1 MTLQRSTSTLF
12 IIVRVPRSAGISG
25 LTLARCLRRR
35 NIPAI
40 VYERVKDNPTRN
52 NYGITLRHDTWQS
65 LLEPLQIDERD
76 FKRQLGVRHPKTD
89 AVVEDDGALR
99 VNRAA
104 LTRVL
109 QEGVDVM
116 WEHKLTNLPS
126 SDETRT
132 ANFDVNGSTENVDYS
147 LLIGADGVHSATRS
161 ALKLGQIDFEMK
173 TLPYVVFNGKRRIK
187 PSSQASESLF
197 TAFDKP
203 DGVLYRHGQVAL
215 SIKGD
220 FWDPAKD
227 TVAISYTL
235 SRPAKDGDKSLIDRN
250 ISDAEKLAAQFKD
263 EVATL
268 KDLPPPFDAVFNEDQ
283 MIGDRLLHWLMRSS
297 LVGSDAL
304 QKSVKSQ
311 GVVVLGDATHAQ
323 PIPGYG
329 ANTAIADAIELAK
342 HISPDG
348 KIDIAKF
355 LQARAESWAGDKESA
370 EQDLSN
376 LHDAGTSQSM
386 L

>member
-1 MTLQRSTSTLF
+1 MPRPPIA
-12 IIVRVPRSAGISG
+12 IIGAGISG

-52 NYGITLRHDTWQS
+52 NYGITLRHDTWKS

-109 QEGVDVM
+109 QEGVDVK
-116 WEHKLTNLPS
+116 WEHKSIDLSATN
-126 SDETRT
+126 DTRS
-132 ANFDVNGSTENVDYS
+132 AKFDRNGSSEAIEYG
-147 LLIGADGVHSATRS
+147 LLVAADGVHSATRS
-161 ALKLGQIDFEMK
+161 ALKLKQSDFEMK

-187 PSSQASESLF
+187 PLSQVPESLL
-197 TAFDKP
+197 TAFEKP
-203 DGVLYRHGQVAL
+203 DGIVHRHGQVAL

-220 FWDPAKD
+220 FWDSEKD
-227 TVAISYTL
+227 SVAISYTL
-235 SRPAKDGDKSLIDRN
+235 SRPAKDGDKPLIERN

-263 EVATL
+263 EVAAL
-268 KDLPPPFDAVFNEDQ
+268 KDLPPPFDAVFNKDQ

-297 LVGSDAL
+297 LVDSDAL
-304 QKSVKSQ
+304 QKSASTQ
-311 GVVVLGDATHAQ
+311 GVLLLGDAAHAQ

-329 ANTAIADAIELAK
+329 ANTAIADAIELAR

-376 LHDAGTSQSM
+376 LHNAGTSQSM

>member
-1 MTLQRSTSTLF
+1 MSEMPRPPIA
-12 IIVRVPRSAGISG
+12 IIGAGISG
-25 LTLARCLRRR
+25 LTLAQCLRRR
-35 NIPAI
+35 NIPAV

-52 NYGITLRHDTWQS
+52 NYGITLRHGTWKS

-76 FKRQLGVRHPKTD
+76 FKRQVSVRHPNTD

-109 QEGVDVM
+109 QDGVDVK
-116 WEHKLTNLPS
+116 WEHKFTDLLS
-126 SDETRT
+126 SNETRT
-132 ANFDVNGSTENVDYS
+132 AKFDVNGGTEDVDYS
-147 LLIGADGVHSATRS
+147 LLIGVDGVHSATRS
-161 ALKLGQIDFEMK
+161 ALKLGQNDFEMK

-187 PSSQASESLF
+187 PSSQVPEGLL
-197 TAFDKP
+197 TAFEKP
-203 DGVLYRHGQVAL
+203 DGIVHRHGQVAL

-220 FWDPAKD
+220 FWDPEKD

-235 SRPAKDGDKSLIDRN
+235 SRPARDADKSLIDRN

-263 EVATL
+263 EVAAL

-297 LVGSDAL
+297 LVDSDAL
-304 QKSVKSQ
+304 QNSAKSQ
-311 GVVVLGDATHAQ
+311 GVVLLGDAAHAQ

-342 HISPDG
+342 YISPDG

-355 LQARAESWAGDKESA
+355 LQARAESWARDKEAA
-370 EQDLSN
+370 EQALSN
-376 LHDAGTSQSM
+376 LHEPGTSQSM